1 MAGTLF
7 GNAIEFLQEIGF
19 YDVVLPFLLVFT
31 VFFGV
36 LEKTKIFG
44 TEDEKGQ
51 HPKKNLNAMVA
62 FVVGFFVV
70 AAKEIVTSIQESL
83 PLVAL
88 GLLAIIS
95 FLMLIGSMFSGEKE
109 FNFMDS
115 FKGWQAGFAIAFL
128 VSIVLIFFQSF
139 GWLAPVWTYITGIGT
154 ETFVLVVF
162 ILAMVGIMFY
172 VVGGGAKKS
181 KGDDDE

>member
-7 GNAIEFLQEIGF
+7 GNAIDFLIEIGF

-44 TEDEKGQ
+44 TEDGTTM
-51 HPKKNLNAMVA
+51 PKKNLNAMVA
-62 FVVGFFVV
+62 FVVAFFVIS
-70 AAKEIVTSIQESL
+70 AKEIVTSIQESL

-88 GLLAIIS
+88 VLLAIIS
-95 FLMLIGSMFSGEKE
+95 FLLLIGSMFSGEKE
-109 FNFMDS
+109 FNFMDL
-115 FKGWQAGFAIAFL
+115 FEGWRAPFAGVFL

-139 GWLAPVWTYITGIGT
+139 GWLNPIWEYFTGIGT
-154 ETFVLVVF
+154 ETFILVVF
-162 ILAMVGIMFY
+162 LLAVVGIMFY
-172 VVGGGAKKS
+172 VVGGGAKKN
-181 KGDDDE
+181 KGDDD

>member
-1 MAGTLF
+1 MATTLF
-7 GNAIEFLQEIGF
+7 GGAIEFLQEIGF

-44 TEDEKGQ
+44 TEDKDGLA
-51 HPKKNLNAMVA
+51 PKKNLNAMVA
-62 FVVGFFVV
+62 FVVAFFVIS
-70 AAKEIVTSIQESL
+70 AKEIVNSIQESL

-109 FNFMDS
+109 FNFVDL
-115 FKGWQAGFAIAFL
+115 FGGGWKTGFAVAFL
-128 VSIVLIFFQSF
+128 VTIVLIFFQSF
-139 GWLAPVWTYITGIGT
+139 GWLTPVWTYITGIGT
-154 ETFVLVVF
+154 ETFVLIVF
-162 ILAMVGIMFY
+162 VLAMVGIMFY

-181 KGDDDE
+181 GDDD